1 VRVIA
6 TTNRS
11 LRACIAGGEFR
22 SDLYYRLN
30 VVPLSIPPLRERRED
45 ILDLAAHFL
54 RKHATAP
61 GDFHRIA
68 PDLANGL
75 QSHSWPGN
83 VRELENF
90 IRRSLALS
98 TDQVLGPELLA
109 HLESSPEMQRPA
121 SITAGVSLRDA
132 ERELLERTLE
142 ATGGNRTRAAE
153 LMGVSLR
160 TVRNKI
166 RNYGLPA
173 RRYA

>member
-1 VRVIA
+1 M
-6 TTNRS
+6 
-11 LRACIAGGEFR
+11 
-22 SDLYYRLN
+22 
-30 VVPLSIPPLRERRED
+30 PLSIPPLRERRED
-45 ILDLAAHFL
+45 ILELAAHFL
-54 RKHATAP
+54 RKHGPTSGEPYRVAP
-61 GDFHRIA
+61 E
-68 PDLANGL
+68 LARGL
-75 QSHSWPGN
+75 QGHSWPGN

-90 IRRSLALS
+90 IRRALALS
-98 TDQVLGPELLA
+98 TGHLLGAELLS
-109 HLESSPEMQRPA
+109 HLESSPEAQRSPT
-121 SITAGVSLRDA
+121 IEAGVSLREA